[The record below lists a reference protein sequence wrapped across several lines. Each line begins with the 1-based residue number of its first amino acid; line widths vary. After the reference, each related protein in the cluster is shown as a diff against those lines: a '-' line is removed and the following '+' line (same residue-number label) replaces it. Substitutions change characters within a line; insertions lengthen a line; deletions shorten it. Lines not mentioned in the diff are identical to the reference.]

1 MEPFIMS
8 SIYFNNKIQCNLYSV
23 SLVIKNIQLHNEPK
37 TLLSDKKK
45 KKSPENPALYN
56 YFNLWLTAL

>member
-1 MEPFIMS
+1 MS

-45 KKSPENPALYN
+45 KSPENPALYN

>member
-1 MEPFIMS
+1 MS

-45 KKSPENPALYN
+45 SPENPALYN

>member
-45 KKSPENPALYN
+45 KALKTPR
-56 YFNLWLTAL
+56 FIIILTFG